1 MKDTSSNCANAF
13 AKKLK
18 TKDIC
23 ALPGTV
29 ILSQEMHPTKT
40 RRYVIMLMLG
50 RNPEEY
56 VVIGDSI
63 VIKVVSADG
72 SLKLAID
79 APKEMTILRGEVY
92 ERTHKPPKCITKS
105 PRN

>member
-1 MKDTSSNCANAF
+1 MNSPA
-13 AKKLK
+13 
-18 TKDIC
+18 
-23 ALPGTV
+23 
-29 ILSQEMHPTKT
+29 MHPKET
-40 RRYVIMLMLG
+40 RRKREMLMLG

-56 VVIGDSI
+56 VVIGDNI

-79 APKEMTILRGEVY
+79 APKEMPILRGEVY
-92 ERTHKPPKCITKS
+92 ERTHKPPECLTKS